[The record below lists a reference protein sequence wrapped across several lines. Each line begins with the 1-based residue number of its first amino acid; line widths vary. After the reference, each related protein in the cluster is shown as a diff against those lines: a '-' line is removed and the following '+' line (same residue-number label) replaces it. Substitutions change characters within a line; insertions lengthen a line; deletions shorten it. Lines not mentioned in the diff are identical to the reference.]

1 MLIAA
6 AEQRKQQAAWD
17 AEVAAHAGASAAA
30 PAALG
35 LSALA
40 RQHLAQV
47 GIDPGNV
54 PPPPPPPPELPM
66 ATAVPVPAVPD
77 EWRLRRGETPARRFP
92 ALPARL
98 PSGGSIWGGELSCTS
113 HDMSRDI

>member
-1 MLIAA
+1 
-6 AEQRKQQAAWD
+6 
-17 AEVAAHAGASAAA
+17 
-30 PAALG
+30 
-35 LSALA
+35 
-40 RQHLAQV
+40 
-47 GIDPGNV
+47 
-54 PPPPPPPPELPM
+54 M

-113 HDMSRDI
+113 HDMTTNI